1 MEIPYEEVKHLMLQN
16 KWINSQHTQVPG
28 PDGQISFGGACL
40 PKDTRA
46 LHAFL
51 AKKSLPCELLAAVI
65 KENNKMRN

>member
-1 MEIPYEEVKHLMLQN
+1 MRINYDEVKHLMLMN
-16 KWINSQHTQVPG
+16 NWINPQHTQVPG

-46 LHAFL
+46 LYTYLH
-51 AKKSLPCELLAAVI
+51 KKAVPCELLAAVI